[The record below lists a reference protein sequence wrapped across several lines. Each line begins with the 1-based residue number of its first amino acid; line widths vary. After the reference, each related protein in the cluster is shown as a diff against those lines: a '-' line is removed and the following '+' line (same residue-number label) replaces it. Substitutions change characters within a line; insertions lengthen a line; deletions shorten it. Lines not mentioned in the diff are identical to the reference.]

1 MKSIKKTLILSA
13 IILIISALNLSAQT
27 TLKGKIS
34 GKVFDKNNNEPII
47 GSVVMIDGTTI
58 GVQTDFDGNYIISN
72 LNPGTYKLVFK
83 YVSYETKSVEGVQV
97 SAGKITNLNMALA
110 ENSKAIQEVVVTST
124 YKKESIGAMYSIQ
137 KNNIAISDGIASDL
151 IKKSPD
157 KNTSDVLKRVSGASV
172 QDNKFVVIRG
182 LADRYNTAT
191 INNAMLPSSEPDKKA
206 FSFDIIPSNL
216 IERIT
221 INKTASANLPADFA
235 GGVIQV
241 ITRDIPE
248 ESFIDFSVSLGFNT
262 QSTFKRFL
270 SNGRGKFDYLGYADG
285 DRNLSD
291 NFPTSRQK
299 YASSPLAKQI
309 EATKSLGNPYG
320 EQESIALPTQ
330 SYQFTYGTKKN
341 LKNEGVFGSLAS
353 VTYRNEQRIN
363 PQDRF
368 DYDGPLKD
376 NYVVQYDNTQ
386 YKFTTNV
393 GALANFTYM
402 KGNNKFS
409 FKNIYNKVFD
419 ESYLVRSGNNLN
431 NLNEIKFNSNE
442 LTQKSLLNSQV
453 EGSHSVTD
461 RDIKINWNVN
471 YASII
476 SSQPDLRTIFYN
488 RPLGSTQDVV
498 YTMVDRNSRR
508 FFSELAEDNYG
519 GNINISVPFKLFEN
533 QQSLKVGALTLM
545 KQRNFN
551 ARIFNYAKSKF
562 TNADSLLT
570 LSMGEI
576 FAEENISENGFVLS
590 EFTNNSDEYFAT
602 SMLNA
607 GYIMFD
613 NQFSKKIKMNWG
625 VRIESFVQNMDAVD
639 ATSNKV
645 KSDNTYLD
653 VLPSMNFTY
662 ELNEKTNLRLSAS
675 KTVSRPEFRELA
687 PFEFYDFTSN
697 SSLAGNPNLKRSE
710 NYNFDTRIEH
720 YPSSG
725 EAMTF
730 TFFYK
735 HFNNPI
741 EQIVNS
747 SSNADLRRM
756 TYDNA
761 LKAKSTGIEI
771 EFRKKL
777 NFISSGSIFDN
788 ITFYTNAAYINSEV
802 DLLNQGGI
810 KRALQGQSPYLIN
823 SGLQYN
829 SSDNLYSLSLLY
841 NRVGQRIA
849 TVGFQGYPDIYENA
863 RNLVDFQISRKIM
876 KRKAEIKLNIS
887 DILSSRIL
895 KNVDLFDQRQIFYQN
910 MDDNKAFDESV
921 DRIIN
926 DVRFGTTISIGF
938 SYNLPLL

>member
-1 MKSIKKTLILSA
+1 MKSIKNSLILSA
-13 IILIISALNLSAQT
+13 IILIISAFNLSAQT

-83 YVSYETKSVEGVQV
+83 YVSYETKFVEGVQV

-157 KNTSDVLKRVSGASV
+157 KNTSDVLKRVSGASI

-191 INNAMLPSSEPDKKA
+191 LNNAMLPSSEPDKKA

-241 ITRDIPE
+241 VTRDIPE
-248 ESFIDFSVSLGFNT
+248 ESFIDFSLSFGFNT

-270 SNGRGKFDYLGYADG
+270 SNGRGKYDYLGYADG
-285 DRNLSD
+285 QRNLSD
-291 NFPTSRQK
+291 NFPSSRQK
-299 YASSPLAKQI
+299 YASSPLSKQI

-341 LKNEGVFGSLAS
+341 LKNQGVFGSLAS
-353 VTYRNEQRIN
+353 LTYRNEQRIN

-386 YKFTTNV
+386 YRFTTNV

-409 FKNIYNKVFD
+409 FKNIYNKVYD
-419 ESYLVRSGNNLN
+419 ESYLVRTGNNLN
-431 NLNEIKFNSNE
+431 NLNEIRLNSNE
-442 LTQKSLLNSQV
+442 LTQKSLLNSQI

-461 RDIKINWNVN
+461 REIKINWNVN

-488 RPLGSTQDVV
+488 RPLGAAPDVA

-519 GNINISVPFKLFEN
+519 GNFNVSVPFKLFN
-533 QQSLKVGALTLM
+533 KQQSLKVGALTLM
-545 KQRNFN
+545 KQRNFD
-551 ARIFNYAKSKF
+551 ARIFNYTKSRF
-562 TNADSLLT
+562 TNSDSLLT
-570 LSMGEI
+570 LSKDEI

-613 NQFSKKIKMNWG
+613 NQFSKKIKLNWG

-710 NYNFDTRIEH
+710 NYNIDTRIEH

-777 NFISSGSIFDN
+777 NFISAGSIFDN

-829 SSDNLYSLSLLY
+829 SSDNLYSVSLLY

-863 RNLVDFQISRKIM
+863 RNLVDMQFSRKIM

-887 DILSSRIL
+887 DIF
-895 KNVDLFDQRQIFYQN
+895 NQRQIFYQN
-910 MDDNKAFDESV
+910 MDDNKAFNEST

-926 DVRFGTTISIGF
+926 DVKFGTTISIGF

>member
-1 MKSIKKTLILSA
+1 MKSIKRQLILSA
-13 IILIISALNLSAQT
+13 IILVISAFNLSAQT
-27 TLKGKIS
+27 TQKGKIS

-58 GVQTDFDGNYIISN
+58 GVQTDFDGNYTISN

-97 SAGKITNLNMALA
+97 TAGKITNLNMALA

-191 INNAMLPSSEPDKKA
+191 LNNAMLPSSEPDKKA

-241 ITRDIPE
+241 VTRDIPE

-285 DRNLSD
+285 DRNLSEK
-291 NFPTSRQK
+291 FPSSRQK
-299 YASSPLAKQI
+299 YASSSLAKQI

-320 EQESIALPTQ
+320 EQESMALPTQ

-341 LKNEGVFGSLAS
+341 LKNQGVFGSLAS

-419 ESYLVRSGNNLN
+419 ESYLERSGRNLN
-431 NLNEIKFNSNE
+431 NLNQIRLNSNE

-461 RDIKINWNVN
+461 REIKINWNIN

-488 RPLGSTQDVV
+488 KPIDAAPDAT

-519 GNINISVPFKLFEN
+519 GSFNVTVPFKMFDK
-533 QQSLKVGALTLM
+533 QQSFKVGALTLM
-545 KQRNFN
+545 KQRNFD
-551 ARIFNYAKSKF
+551 ARIFNYTKSRF
-562 TNADSLLT
+562 TNSDSLLT
-570 LSMGEI
+570 LSKDEI
-576 FAEENISENGFVLS
+576 FSEENISENGFVLS
-590 EFTNNSDEYFAT
+590 EFTNNSDNYFAT

-613 NQFSKKIKMNWG
+613 NQFSKKIKLNWG
-625 VRIESFVQNMDAVD
+625 VRVESFVQNMDAVD

-645 KSDNTYLD
+645 KADNTYLD

-662 ELNEKTNLRLSAS
+662 ELNEKTNLRLSGS

-747 SSNADLRRM
+747 SSNADLRRL

-761 LKAKSTGIEI
+761 VKAKSTGIEI

-788 ITFYTNAAYINSEV
+788 ITFFTNAAYINSEV

-829 SSDNLYSLSLLY
+829 SIDNLYSISLLY
-841 NRVGQRIA
+841 NRVGERIA
-849 TVGFQGYPDIYENA
+849 TVGFQGYPDIYENG
-863 RNLVDFQISRKIM
+863 RNLVDIQFSKKIM
-876 KRKAEIKLNIS
+876 KRKAELKLNIS
-887 DILSSRIL
+887 DIF
-895 KNVDLFDQRQIFYQN
+895 NQRQIFYQN
-910 MDDNKAFDESV
+910 MDANKAFNEST

-926 DVRFGTTISIGF
+926 DVKFGTTISIGF